1 MELVANQVY
10 KTTTKKGESEE
21 SELKLKGRYF
31 LRREG
36 SLSHGSNNHKGYSQ
50 LWRRDVEWALTAG
63 NEALSVI

>member
-31 LRREG
+31 LRRKG
-36 SLSHGSNNHKGYSQ
+36 SLSHGSSNHKGYSQ
-50 LWRRDVEWALTAG
+50 LWRRDVE
-63 NEALSVI
+63 